1 MLSMVPNSPR
11 TLMASWMEPNPT
23 NGIISNYT
31 IRCNNTNTTMARE
44 PQVITDVSA
53 LSATLDG
60 LTPFTTYECTISAS
74 TGAGE
79 GASSGPQSATTD
91 EDGKRNILNRVM
103 NSLTIIVGDIFG
115 TNKCNSIR
123 KSDFEDKMR
132 TGNQI

>member
-1 MLSMVPNSPR
+1 
-11 TLMASWMEPNPT
+11 MASWMEPDPT

-31 IRCNNTNTTMARE
+31 IRCNNSNSTMTRE

-60 LTPFTTYECTISAS
+60 LMPFTTYECTISAS

-91 EDGKRNILNRVM
+91 EEG
-103 NSLTIIVGDIFG
+103 
-115 TNKCNSIR
+115 
-123 KSDFEDKMR
+123 E
-132 TGNQI
+132 

>member
-1 MLSMVPNSPR
+1 MVPDSPR
-11 TLMASWMEPNPT
+11 TLMASWMEPDPT

-31 IRCNNTNTTMARE
+31 IRCNDTISIVVRA

-79 GASSGPQSATTD
+79 GASSGPQNATTD
-91 EDGKRNILNRVM
+91 EGGKYKKKIQLF
-103 NSLTIIVGDIFG
+103 SP
-115 TNKCNSIR
+115 
-123 KSDFEDKMR
+123 
-132 TGNQI
+132 

>member
-1 MLSMVPNSPR
+1 MLSMVPNSPH

-23 NGIISNYT
+23 NGNYT

-79 GASSGPQSATTD
+79 GASSDPQSATTD
-91 EDGKRNILNRVM
+91 EDGKRNTLNRA
-103 NSLTIIVGDIFG
+103 IFWSS
-115 TNKCNSIR
+115 T
-123 KSDFEDKMR
+123 E
-132 TGNQI
+132 GNALYI

>member
-1 MLSMVPNSPR
+1 MLSMVPNSPH
-11 TLMASWMEPNPT
+11 TLMASWMESDPT

-31 IRCNNTNTTMARE
+31 IRCTNTNSTMARE

-79 GASSGPQSATTD
+79 GASSGPQSATTA
-91 EDGKRNILNRVM
+91 EGGKH
-103 NSLTIIVGDIFG
+103 
-115 TNKCNSIR
+115 NKNH
-123 KSDFEDKMR
+123 
-132 TGNQI
+132 TLQ